1 MKSSSYLN
9 WFRRLLVLGAVIAG
23 ATASAVGA
31 SVARPPDVQ
40 DTASAVTAGF
50 VGSPPDVRD
59 TAATLNVAVPDV
71 LERFAVA
78 HPYGSG
84 LSASSISRPPDIQDT
99 AAVLSASGPDVLE
112 RYATAHPYGV
122 GLSSTSTPIS
132 RPPDVRDAAQAVQ
145 SGSFSQA
152 LSQASGFHWSDWAI
166 GIGTGMGLILLL
178 AGGLVMGRQVRH
190 GVQTA

>member
-112 RYATAHPYGV
+112 RYATDHPYGV
-122 GLSSTSTPIS
+122 GLSSTPTVIS
-132 RPPDVRDAAQAVQ
+132 RPPDVSDAAVAVQ
-145 SGSFSQA
+145 SGSF
-152 LSQASGFHWSDWAI
+152 SQASGFHWSDWAI